1 MKPHK
6 ENLSSAN
13 FQIGDVVILNSDT
26 SAVTEKQLQMTVEYI
41 FDDDTVD
48 VVYKNPVTG
57 KLHRDR
63 LPTKTLSLYENKDI
77 KKE

>member
-6 ENLSSAN
+6 ENPLTPQ

-26 SAVTEKQLQMTVEYI
+26 SPEKQLQMTVEYI
-41 FDDDTVD
+41 FDEDTVD